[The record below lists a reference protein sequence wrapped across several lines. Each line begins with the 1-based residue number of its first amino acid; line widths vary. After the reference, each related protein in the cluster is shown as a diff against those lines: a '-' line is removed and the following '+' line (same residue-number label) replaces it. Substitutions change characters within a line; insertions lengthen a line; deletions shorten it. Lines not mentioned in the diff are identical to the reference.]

1 MSIYDRLHEDHERAK
16 ETIDRIKDTTEDA
29 REVRGSLFAQLKN
42 DLQVHTQFEN
52 QVFYPAVAEN
62 PQAKDLVE
70 DGIDEH
76 EDAEALLEELDEGD
90 KGSLDW
96 IDRLEQLEDVLLHHI
111 EDEENEIFKFARE
124 TISAA
129 QAKEMAEQYERQK
142 QEGLRQAV

>member
-1 MSIYDRLHEDHERAK
+1 MAARKRKMSIYDRLHEDHERAK

-90 KGSLDW
+90 KGSLEW
-96 IDRLEQLEDVLLHHI
+96 IDRLEQLEDVILHHI
-111 EDEENEIFKFARE
+111 EDEAIGRE
-124 TISAA
+124 SCR
-129 QAKEMAEQYERQK
+129 ERVVRAE
-142 QEGLRQAV
+142 

>member
-1 MSIYDRLHEDHERAK
+1 MAARKRKMSIYDRLHEDHERAK

-76 EDAEALLEELDEGD
+76 EDAEALLEELE
-90 KGSLDW
+90 
-96 IDRLEQLEDVLLHHI
+96 DRKSTRLNSSH
-111 EDEENEIFKFARE
+111 
-124 TISAA
+124 
-129 QAKEMAEQYERQK
+129 
-142 QEGLRQAV
+142 

>member
-1 MSIYDRLHEDHERAK
+1 MAARKRKMSIYDRLHEDHERAK

-111 EDEENEIFKFARE
+111 ADEENEIFKLDRK
-124 TISAA
+124 S
-129 QAKEMAEQYERQK
+129 KR
-142 QEGLRQAV
+142 LNSSN